1 MKSIASKYSFL
12 VVFLIVGVFLSND
25 ILSAETNTRSSEKIE
40 DIKKGL
46 KKYNKLVA
54 SYGIEREIIGID
66 DSGEPIYEEKKIRHI
81 FDFNSILPM
90 PQELEGTS
98 SPPREKDKK
107 LTIELKK
114 KFGHGD
120 WYSWREENW
129 GTKWNTNPKW
139 SSCITEK
146 IIIPD
151 DSISK
156 IKYKDIFKLIYVFRT
171 AWSPPEPV
179 IKEAAK
185 KFPKLL
191 FKLSYYE
198 YVSGWEGCLICQ
210 KREVIL
216 DIIEES
222 DLDWR

>member
-1 MKSIASKYSFL
+1 MPNWCDNQL
-12 VVFLIVGVFLSND
+12 TVFG
-25 ILSAETNTRSSEKIE
+25 EKR
-40 DIKKGL
+40 DFKKF
-46 KKYNKLVA
+46 KKLV
-54 SYGIEREIIGID
+54 SSWGIEREIIRID
-66 DSGEPIYEEKKIRHI
+66 DSGELIYEEKKIKYI

-139 SSCITEK
+139 SSCTIERT
-146 IIIPD
+146 IIPD
-151 DSISK
+151 DPISK
-156 IKYKDIFKLIYVFRT
+156 IKYKDIVKLIYSFRT
-171 AWSPPEPV
+171 AWTPPIPV

-185 KFPKLL
+185 IFPMLL
-191 FKLSYYE
+191 FKLSYEE

-222 DLDWR
+222 DLDWRRTTSDCQITTVVRPTRFF

>member
-1 MKSIASKYSFL
+1 MPNWCNNQL
-12 VVFLIVGVFLSND
+12 TVFG
-25 ILSAETNTRSSEKIE
+25 
-40 DIKKGL
+40 KKCDL
-46 KKYNKLVA
+46 KKFKQLVA

-66 DSGEPIYEEKKIRHI
+66 DSGEPIYKEKKIKHI

-98 SPPREKDKK
+98 TPPREKDKK

-129 GTKWNTNPKW
+129 GTKWNTDPMC
-139 SSCITEK
+139 SSCITER

-191 FKLSYYE
+191 FKLRCE
-198 YVSGWEGCLICQ
+198 ELTADIEGYLICQ
-210 KREVIL
+210 NSVVIL
-216 DIIEES
+216 DITKKC
-222 DLDWR
+222 DQDWR

>member
-1 MKSIASKYSFL
+1 MPNWCDNQL
-12 VVFLIVGVFLSND
+12 TVFG
-25 ILSAETNTRSSEKIE
+25 EKR
-40 DIKKGL
+40 DL
-46 KKYNKLVA
+46 KKFKKLVA
-54 SYGIEREIIGID
+54 SCGIERELIGID
-66 DSGEPIYEEKKIRHI
+66 DSSEPIYEEKKIKHI

-185 KFPKLL
+185 NFPKLL
-191 FKLSYYE
+191 FKLRCE
-198 YVSGWEGCLICQ
+198 KLTAGIEGYLICQ
-210 KREVIL
+210 NSVVIL
-216 DIIEES
+216 DITRKC
-222 DLDWR
+222 DQDW

>member
-1 MKSIASKYSFL
+1 MPNWCDNKL
-12 VVFLIVGVFLSND
+12 TVFG
-25 ILSAETNTRSSEKIE
+25 
-40 DIKKGL
+40 KKRDL
-46 KKYNKLVA
+46 KKFKKLVA
-54 SYGIEREIIGID
+54 SSGIERELIGFD
-66 DSGEPIYEEKKIRHI
+66 DSNEPIYEEKKIKHI

-139 SSCITEK
+139 SSCTIERT
-146 IIIPD
+146 IIPD
-151 DSISK
+151 DPISK
-156 IKYKDIFKLIYVFRT
+156 IKYKDIVKLIYSFRT
-171 AWSPPEPV
+171 AWAPPIPV

-191 FKLSYYE
+191 FKLRSE
-198 YVSGWEGCLICQ
+198 ECIEGIEGYLICQ
-210 KREVIL
+210 NSVVIL
-216 DIIEES
+216 DITKKC
-222 DLDWR
+222 DQNWR

>member
-1 MKSIASKYSFL
+1 MPNWCDNQL
-12 VVFLIVGVFLSND
+12 TVFG
-25 ILSAETNTRSSEKIE
+25 EKR
-40 DIKKGL
+40 DL
-46 KKYNKLVA
+46 KKFKKLVA
-54 SYGIEREIIGID
+54 SSGIERELIGFD
-66 DSGEPIYEEKKIRHI
+66 DSSEPIYEEKKIKHI

-139 SSCITEK
+139 SSCTTERT
-146 IIIPD
+146 IISD
-151 DSISK
+151 DTISK
-156 IKYKDIFKLIYVFRT
+156 IKYKDIVKLIYVFRT
-171 AWSPPEPV
+171 AWCPPEPV

-191 FKLSYYE
+191 FKLRSE
-198 YVSGWEGCLICQ
+198 EWIEGIEGYLICQ
-210 KREVIL
+210 NSVVIL
-216 DIIEES
+216 DITRKC
-222 DLDWR
+222 DQDW